1 MIRGNDKRFGV
12 LLSGGGEG
20 ERGRGVREEAR

>member
-1 MIRGNDKRFGV
+1 MIRGNDKRFGL

-20 ERGRGVREEAR
+20 ERGRGRERAR